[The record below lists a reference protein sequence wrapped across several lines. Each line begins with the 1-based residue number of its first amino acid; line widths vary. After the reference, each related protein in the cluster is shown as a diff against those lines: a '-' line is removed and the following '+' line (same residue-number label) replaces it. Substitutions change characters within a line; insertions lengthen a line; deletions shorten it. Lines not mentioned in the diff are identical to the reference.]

1 MSVFINLPTGTSS
14 GSDVSTLYGKGY
26 TQTTGNLSSGES
38 FTLPSTNNKKNNT
51 YSFLAKIDT
60 FNSVLVGQGLNEYS
74 GAWVEVT
81 DTKLIIHN
89 YTNADSTVEY
99 THGLTISDYIYI
111 QIFVKY
117 SKADVVIY
125 SNGTS
130 FSQTN
135 VNWFSSNGNYF
146 VKSVG
151 SSLNDCFFTWSS
163 PDFRKSVWVFGDS
176 YIGLN
181 NPARWAT
188 QLKNAGFADNVL
200 FNGYAGESSSSALTA
215 LTNAIANY
223 GQPDKLVWCL
233 GMNDGADT
241 NSTTP
246 STNWTTAIAQVK
258 SICSNYGIDL
268 ILATIPSVPSQNN
281 EGKNY
286 SVRNSGYR
294 YIDFSSAVGASSTGV
309 WFSGMLSTDNVHPT
323 ESGAIALYHQALADC
338 PELSYTNP

>member
-1 MSVFINLPTGTSS
+1 MSVFINLPTGPSS
-14 GSDVSTLYGKGY
+14 SSDLRTLYGGGY
-26 TQTTGNLSSGES
+26 AQTTGTLNAGES

-51 YSFLAKIDT
+51 YSFLAKINT
-60 FNSVLVGQGLNEYS
+60 FGSILVGQGLNTS
-74 GAWVEVT
+74 NGAWIEVT
-81 DTKLIIHN
+81 DTKLIVHN

-99 THGLTISDYIYI
+99 THGLTISDYIHV

-117 SKADVVIY
+117 AKADIILY
-125 SNGTS
+125 SNETT

-135 VNWFSSNGNYF
+135 ANWSS
-146 VKSVG
+146 SVG
-151 SSLNDCFFTWSS
+151 DYFAKCVGGSLTDCFFTWSS

-176 YIGLN
+176 YVGLN

-188 QLKNAGFADNVL
+188 QLRNSGFADNVL
-200 FNGYAGESSSSALTA
+200 FNGYAGEASSSALTA

-223 GQPDKLVWCL
+223 GQPEKLVWCM
-233 GMNDGADT
+233 GMNDGADS

-246 STNWTTAIAQVK
+246 STKWSTAISQVK

-268 ILATIPSVPSQNN
+268 ILATVPTVPSQNN
-281 EGKNY
+281 EGKNN

-294 YIDFSSAVGASSTGV
+294 YIDFASAVGANSSGV
-309 WFSGMLSTDNVHPT
+309 WYSGMLSTDNVHPT